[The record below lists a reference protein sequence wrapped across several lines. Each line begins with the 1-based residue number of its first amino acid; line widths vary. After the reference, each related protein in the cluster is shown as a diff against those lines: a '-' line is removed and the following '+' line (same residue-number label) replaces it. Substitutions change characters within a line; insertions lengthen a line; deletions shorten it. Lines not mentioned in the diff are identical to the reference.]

1 MSVASDLRNILKKTG
16 KPKRQIYMELKIS
29 STTFYNILNH
39 ITKPRSKLFFE
50 KLESLKKKYGVK

>member
-1 MSVASDLRNILKKTG
+1 MSVASDLRKILKKTG

-29 STTFYNILNH
+29 STTFYNIINNV
-39 ITKPRSKLFFE
+39 TKPRSQLFFE